1 MQSFQLL
8 APLQLLQLWLG
19 LQSTKK
25 LQPQALETNPI
36 CQESYYSHY
45 AHNSHYGNYSH
56 YGIKVIM
63 VIAAIS
69 AIFVTR
75 AITAITAIRVIRNS
89 TVIKDIWEFLAI
101 AT

>member
-1 MQSFQLL
+1 MQLFQLL

-45 AHNSHYGNYSH
+45 AHNSHYG
-56 YGIKVIM
+56 IKVIM
-63 VIAAIS
+63 VIVAIS